1 MERALVIMCYVSDE
15 SDERKKRIIRD
26 KVGLCHVV
34 DIYMLILL
42 WVAYVWYSQNCIC
55 FKPQVFTIRSIEC
68 D

>member
-42 WVAYVWYSQNCIC
+42 
-55 FKPQVFTIRSIEC
+55 
-68 D
+68 